1 MSKLLKLKRW
11 LTTEEAAKYL
21 TGALSEPVTEAD
33 IFRLALDGQITLSV
47 YFIASV
53 HCKYGRAIPIA
64 NAKKVPGIPI
74 NGMKPYEVTLGV

>member
-47 YFIASV
+47 CPTSACVRQI
-53 HCKYGRAIPIA
+53 
-64 NAKKVPGIPI
+64 
-74 NGMKPYEVTLGV
+74 GVLD